1 MFNPDAQLGTKREAF
16 RSEIDDKEKR
26 AEAEA
31 RMEEFLTKFESME
44 RASREEYLDWLYDWS
59 EYIKD
64 HPSLQTNFDCQKWIL
79 LFERHGF
86 GATQSPDDPEEGT
99 AEGDAVRIMRETAK
113 TPSDGD
119 APMYAYASVRY
130 WNQKYR
136 HFDRPYDLDDDRNN
150 TYERTGPRHI
160 QNKEK
165 QERID
170 GHITALEQMGVG
182 NDVWKYLDW
191 LDTYSKLYK
200 LVPVEP
206 DKPVSVDG
214 ERIATLLAE
223 RGFGL
228 ENWPERSNNP
238 TIEQV
243 AIRLMCDATVAFSEG
258 RLDYDQRGFTR
269 EMREKKESGQTQ
281 WF

>member
-1 MFNPDAQLGTKREAF
+1 MFKPELPLRREASI
-16 RSEIDDKEKR
+16 REIDDEKKKR

-44 RASREEYLDWLYDWS
+44 HSSREEYLDWLYDWS

-64 HPSLQTNFDCQKWIL
+64 HPSLQTDFDCQKWIP

-86 GATQSPDDPEEGT
+86 GATPSSDDPEEGT
-99 AEGDAVRIMRETAK
+99 AEGDAVRIMREAAK
-113 TPSDGD
+113 TLSDGY
-119 APMYAYASVRY
+119 APMYAYGSVRY

-150 TYERTGPRHI
+150 IYERIGPRRI
-160 QNKEK
+160 QNGEK
-165 QERID
+165 QERVD
-170 GHITALEQMGVG
+170 GHITALEQMGAG
-182 NDVWKYLDW
+182 DDVWKYLDW
-191 LDTYSKLYK
+191 LDMYSKLYS
-200 LVPVEP
+200 LNPVEP

-223 RGFGL
+223 RGFGM

-243 AIRLMCDATVAFSEG
+243 AIRLMCEATKAFSEG
-258 RLDYDQRGFTR
+258 RLDFDQRGFTR
-269 EMREKKESGQTQ
+269 EMREKKESGQTN